1 MNATKN
7 IILLYLQ
14 IYKQL
19 FLQLLTNAY
28 CQSYKKVT

>member
-14 IYKQL
+14 INKQL

-28 CQSYKKVT
+28 YQSYRKVT

>member
-19 FLQLLTNAY
+19 FLQLLPNAY
-28 CQSYKKVT
+28 YQSDRKVT